1 MLLLSR
7 PYNLPPKKKV
17 LHRTEP
23 PQTTAMLNEAV
34 ILSGGDSPPKID
46 LVQLREASYAKKYS
60 RLCLLS
66 QNLIIKA
73 KIATFLLVV
82 IPSV

>member
-1 MLLLSR
+1 
-7 PYNLPPKKKV
+7 
-17 LHRTEP
+17 
-23 PQTTAMLNEAV
+23 MLNEAL
-34 ILSGGDSPPKID
+34 ILRGGDPPKID

-82 IPSV
+82 IPFVCDFQKFVLRRCHLHQCGGVFHS